1 MYFIARNF
9 PYFTRARQFCWC
21 DYHKKSADF
30 MTEHYN
36 AVKLGLW
43 SCCSP
48 LQWWVSSLQRWGM
61 IAFID
66 YMIYGYCTRISRMLM
81 KGTPTAYCRYLAL
94 WYSTEPSALLK
105 LLRLGIQ
112 QVPVSITLLSLVYV
126 SETTASFYYCS
137 LICSDLFLSL
147 KLSKL
152 QNTVLFW

>member
-1 MYFIARNF
+1 MEIFDNCQEHLRIILFANHLAARHLNLAYMKKNTSCNSYDIEEYCYSLQFLIFYIFLVSLIATKNLYFIARNF

-81 KGTPTAYCRYLAL
+81 KGTPTAYCR
-94 WYSTEPSALLK
+94 
-105 LLRLGIQ
+105 
-112 QVPVSITLLSLVYV
+112 
-126 SETTASFYYCS
+126 
-137 LICSDLFLSL
+137 
-147 KLSKL
+147 
-152 QNTVLFW
+152 